1 MLLLIYPLAY
11 YLRDSFKGL
20 DFFDNWI
27 WETFDDPTHG
37 RVNYVDM
44 PIAQASNLS
53 YASDDTFVMR
63 VDANN
68 TVPSTARGR
77 DSVRIISKSSYG
89 DSLLVLQLKHMP
101 EGCATWPAF
110 WTLSAAGPWPNG
122 GEIDIIEGVNLNTQ
136 NLASLHTSSDCA
148 MPSSPQQ
155 CGTQVSSDCDAA
167 KNFNQGCGTSFKS
180 PYSYGTGFNTQG
192 GGWFVMERSK
202 NKGIRIWFWSR
213 NDPNVP
219 PEIKEPFDTIEPNS
233 SWGDPEAHFPV
244 ETCDYNSHF
253 NDHRLIFDTTLC
265 GDWAG
270 TAFQNAG
277 CGSGSCQD
285 YVDNN
290 PERFEDAYWEVEGLH
305 VLV

>member
-1 MLLLIYPLAY
+1 MLLLIYPLGLVLVPALVTQAY

-53 YASDDTFVMR
+53 YGSIFSHQVLLLFLFPTLRMLASDDTFVMR

-122 GEIDIIEGVNLNTQ
+122 GEIDIIEG
-136 NLASLHTSSDCA
+136 C
-148 MPSSPQQ
+148 SSPSLS
-155 CGTQVSSDCDAA
+155 T
-167 KNFNQGCGTSFKS
+167 
-180 PYSYGTGFNTQG
+180 
-192 GGWFVMERSK
+192 
-202 NKGIRIWFWSR
+202 
-213 NDPNVP
+213 
-219 PEIKEPFDTIEPNS
+219 
-233 SWGDPEAHFPV
+233 
-244 ETCDYNSHF
+244 
-253 NDHRLIFDTTLC
+253 LI
-265 GDWAG
+265 
-270 TAFQNAG
+270 
-277 CGSGSCQD
+277 
-285 YVDNN
+285 Y
-290 PERFEDAYWEVEGLH
+290 R
-305 VLV
+305 